1 MDPETKE
8 ELLSVLEKLLAD
20 RTTLVI
26 GSAVMA
32 FEEVVPAVRHSILM
46 LLASLA

>member
-1 MDPETKE
+1 M
-8 ELLSVLEKLLAD
+8 SVLEKLLAD

-32 FEEVVPAVRHSILM
+32 FEEVFPAVRHSLM
-46 LLASLA
+46 LLAILA